1 MKETTLSCDPI
12 ATKFLF
18 SAIATS
24 LALAAAPLTAQPRD
38 GAGTRD
44 GAAVHGVE
52 QTHRIDC
59 EGRPAEVS
67 GSDNRI
73 DFVGDCL
80 GLTVNGVDNQI
91 SIILRPGAPLRVS
104 GVDNVV
110 TWRVAGKGK
119 PRVSVQGVDNQ
130 IRPSR

>member
-1 MKETTLSCDPI
+1 MFRYHL
-12 ATKFLF
+12 AAKFLF
-18 SAIATS
+18 PAIATS
-24 LALAAAPLTAQPRD
+24 LALAAAPLAAQQRS
-38 GAGTRD
+38 GTGTRD

-52 QTHRIDC
+52 QAHRIDC

-73 DFVGDCL
+73 DFVGDCP
-80 GLTVNGVDNQI
+80 GLTVNGVDNRI
-91 SIILRPGAPLRVS
+91 SILLRPGAPLHVS

-119 PRVSVQGVDNQ
+119 PRVSVEGVDNQ
-130 IRPSR
+130 VGPSR